1 VSHADPEL
9 VEHAFSLCQRLLRID
24 TTNPP
29 GNELRAAQLLAEE
42 LHAAGLEPTVMESAP
57 TRGNVVARLRGTGQM
72 PPLLLTAHLD
82 VVEAEPSAW
91 SHPPFCGEVHDG
103 CLWGRGAID
112 MKNMAAM
119 SVAIL
124 ARLARE
130 RVKPD
135 RDLIFAGVADE
146 EAGCRHGSLW
156 LCEHHPELVRSEFA
170 IGEGGGFNLQVAGKT
185 FFTVQVAEKGVCWV
199 RATARGEP
207 GHGSMPREDSAVLVL
222 SEAIARLGREGL
234 PLHSSAPVR
243 AFVRSLASHLP
254 APLRPLIRMLGSPT
268 MGPAVLNLLP
278 DPSIRR
284 AFRALLGNTASPT
297 VIRAGNKI
305 NVIPGHAVAEIDGRV
320 LPGQSREDFMRE
332 LRAVLG
338 EDVELEVIHSLPPTV
353 TEPKESSLYSIID
366 AVMAERAPEAPI
378 IPFVLQ
384 GFTDAKAFTS
394 LGAKWYG
401 FAPVRLPPGLRFA
414 DMFHGHDERIPVEG
428 LAWGTETLMEVVRR
442 CIGA

>member
-1 VSHADPEL
+1 
-9 VEHAFSLCQRLLRID
+9 
-24 TTNPP
+24 
-29 GNELRAAQLLAEE
+29 
-42 LHAAGLEPTVMESAP
+42 
-57 TRGNVVARLRGTGQM
+57 
-72 PPLLLTAHLD
+72 
-82 VVEAEPSAW
+82 
-91 SHPPFCGEVHDG
+91 
-103 CLWGRGAID
+103 
-112 MKNMAAM
+112 
-119 SVAIL
+119 
-124 ARLARE
+124 
-130 RVKPD
+130 
-135 RDLIFAGVADE
+135 
-146 EAGCRHGSLW
+146 
-156 LCEHHPELVRSEFA
+156 
-170 IGEGGGFNLQVAGKT
+170 
-185 FFTVQVAEKGVCWV
+185 
-199 RATARGEP
+199 
-207 GHGSMPREDSAVLVL
+207 
-222 SEAIARLGREGL
+222 
-234 PLHSSAPVR
+234 
-243 AFVRSLASHLP
+243 
-254 APLRPLIRMLGSPT
+254 MLGSPT

-278 DPSIRR
+278 DPSVRR

-366 AVMAERAPEAPI
+366 AVMAERAPDAPI